1 MAFFS
6 RWFYDQ
12 TEERKE
18 IARKLVKNGQ
28 LEFVNCGWSM
38 SDEAN
43 PSAEDMVLNM
53 VHGANWLLEEFQY
66 SCHVGWHIDPFGH
79 SNFMVENLAK
89 LNYDTF
95 VFSRLD

>member
-6 RWFYDQ
+6 RWFNEQ

-18 IARKLVKNGQ
+18 MARELVRNKQ

-53 VHGANWLLEEFQY
+53 VHGANWLSENLDFE
-66 SCHVGWHIDPFGH
+66 CHVGWHIDPFGH
-79 SNFMVENLAK
+79 SAFMNQNLAK
-89 LNYDTF
+89 LG
-95 VFSRLD
+95 